1 MDTILGQDRYNCYGK
16 VERNYLPVVTT
27 ELTRLEK
34 IKKFF
39 MNMFTPC
46 CYGEEDVAEWEFTTV
61 RRRVV
66 VAMLDDDCEFQDLV
80 EARNYAE
87 GISDLI
93 GNDLTEPEDEDCE
106 DKLEVVASLQVGEVD
121 CPVVGTT
128 PLELPVGSSKP
139 SKETLIAEK
148 RERLS
153 KHLSKPRR
161 RRKRA
166 VAYCVVALVNVLR
179 AKYYQL
185 SDTEANRRLCAQ
197 HLMKKMREHHFRTV
211 DIHLHV
217 DEAVQLYFSIT
228 PGIKPSVYAR
238 K

>member
-1 MDTILGQDRYNCYGK
+1 MDTILRQDRLNCYGK
-16 VERNYLPVVTT
+16 VERNYSPIVTT
-27 ELTRLEK
+27 ELTRFEK

-39 MNMFTPC
+39 MGMFTPC
-46 CYGEEDVAEWEFTTV
+46 CYGEEEIAEWEFTTV

-80 EARNYAE
+80 EAKNYAE
-87 GISDLI
+87 GINDLV
-93 GNDLTEPEDEDCE
+93 GNDLDEVSDDESCE
-106 DKLEVVASLQVGEVD
+106 QESEVVSDLVVYGTPFDSL
-121 CPVVGTT
+121 PPLSTT
-128 PLELPVGSSKP
+128 GSSEP
-139 SKETLIAEK
+139 SKESLIAKKEAQ
-148 RERLS
+148 LA
-153 KHLSKPRR
+153 KHLSRPRR

-185 SDTEANRRLCAQ
+185 SDTEANRRMCAQ
-197 HLMKKMREHHFRTV
+197 HLLKKMREHHFRTV

>member
-1 MDTILGQDRYNCYGK
+1 MDTILRQDRFNCYGK
-16 VERNYLPVVTT
+16 IERNYSPIVTT

-46 CYGEEDVAEWEFTTV
+46 CYGEEDVAEWEFDTV

-80 EARNYAE
+80 EAKNFAE
-87 GISDLI
+87 GISELV
-93 GNDLTEPEDEDCE
+93 GNDLDEESEDEGCVE
-106 DKLEVVASLQVGEVD
+106 KSEVVSDLVVFG
-121 CPVVGTT
+121 CPVETLPPLPNTT
-128 PLELPVGSSKP
+128 GRTEP
-139 SKETLIAEK
+139 SKETLIAKKEAQ
-148 RERLS
+148 LAA
-153 KHLSKPRR
+153 HLSRPRR

-166 VAYCVVALVNVLR
+166 IAYCVVALVNVLR

-185 SDTEANRRLCAQ
+185 SDTEANRRMCAQ
-197 HLMKKMREHHFRTV
+197 HLLKKMREHHFRTV

-217 DEAVQLYFSIT
+217 DEAVQLYFGVT
-228 PGIKPSVYAR
+228 PGMKPSVYAR